1 MKATALAHPNIAFV
15 KYWGKLNPELNLP
28 LNNSISMNLDA
39 LYTKTTVEFSNFTD
53 DYVEINKKISSGTE
67 RNRVIE
73 HLNRFRKLAGIDL
86 KAKIVSENN
95 FPSSAGIA
103 SSSSGFAALT
113 LACSSA
119 LKLNLSERMLS
130 SISRRAS
137 GSSCR
142 SIPEGF
148 VEWFMGASDES
159 SYAESIESPENFTV
173 LDIIAIVS
181 KNKKEISS
189 TTGMKIFNP
198 YFYARLSEVHE
209 NLCFVRNAIKERNF
223 TLLGKYAE
231 KDCISMH
238 TVMMNS
244 ELFYWEPETI
254 RIMKQVRMLRKEG
267 VECYFTIDAG
277 PNVHILTLPENEEK
291 IYKKIQKENEKENI
305 KIELI
310 TSKPGGK
317 AKIIKENLF

>member
-1 MKATALAHPNIAFV
+1 MKATALAHPNIAFI
-15 KYWGKLNPELNLP
+15 KYWGKLDQELNLP
-28 LNNSISMNLDA
+28 LNNSISMNLDSF
-39 LYTKTTVEFSNFTD
+39 YTKTTVEFNDFYE
-53 DYVEINKKISSGTE
+53 DYVMINKKISSGIE
-67 RNRVIE
+67 KSRVVE
-73 HLNRFRKLAGIDL
+73 HLDRFRKLAGVDM
-86 KAKIVSENN
+86 KAKVISENN

-119 LKLNLSERMLS
+119 LKLNLDERTLS

-142 SIPEGF
+142 SIPGGF
-148 VEWFMGASDES
+148 VEWFMGSSDET
-159 SYAESIESPENFTV
+159 SYAESIEEPENFIV
-173 LDIIAIVS
+173 LDIVAIVS
-181 KNKKEISS
+181 RRKKDVSS
-189 TTGMKIFNP
+189 TEGMKIFNP
-198 YFYARLSEVHE
+198 YFYARLAEVHE
-209 NLCFVRNAIKERNF
+209 HLCFVRNAIKEKNF
-223 TLLGKYAE
+223 TQLGKYAE

-244 ELFYWEPETI
+244 GLFYWEPETI
-254 RIMKQVRMLRKEG
+254 KIMKLVSELRKEG
-267 VECYFTIDAG
+267 TECYFTIDAG

-291 IYKKIQKENEKENI
+291 IRNRIQKENE

-317 AKIIKENLF
+317 ARIIDENLF

>member
-1 MKATALAHPNIAFV
+1 MKATALAHPNIAFI
-15 KYWGKLNPELNLP
+15 KYWGKLDQELNLP
-28 LNNSISMNLDA
+28 LNNSISMNLDSF
-39 LYTKTTVEFSNFTD
+39 YTKTTVEFNDFYE
-53 DYVEINKKISSGTE
+53 DYVMINKKISSGIE
-67 RNRVIE
+67 KSRVVE
-73 HLNRFRKLAGIDL
+73 HLDRFRKLAGVDM
-86 KAKIVSENN
+86 KAKVISENN

-119 LKLNLSERMLS
+119 LKLNLDERTLS

-142 SIPEGF
+142 SIPGGF
-148 VEWFMGASDES
+148 VEWFMGSSDET
-159 SYAESIESPENFTV
+159 SYAESIEEPENFIV
-173 LDIIAIVS
+173 LDIVAIVS
-181 KNKKEISS
+181 RRKKDVSS
-189 TTGMKIFNP
+189 TEGMKIFNP
-198 YFYARLSEVHE
+198 YFYARLAEVHE
-209 NLCFVRNAIKERNF
+209 HLCFVRNAIKEKNF
-223 TLLGKYAE
+223 TQLGKYAE

-244 ELFYWEPETI
+244 GLFYWEPETI
-254 RIMKQVRMLRKEG
+254 KIIKLVSELRKEG
-267 VECYFTIDAG
+267 TECYFTIDAG

-291 IYKKIQKENEKENI
+291 IRNRIQKENE

-317 AKIIKENLF
+317 ARIIDENLF